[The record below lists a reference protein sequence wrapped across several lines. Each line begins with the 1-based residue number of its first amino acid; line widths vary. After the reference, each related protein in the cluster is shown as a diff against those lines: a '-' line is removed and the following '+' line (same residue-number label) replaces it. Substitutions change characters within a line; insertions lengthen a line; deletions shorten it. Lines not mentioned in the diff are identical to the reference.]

1 MNCGGWNHGRGA
13 RIQVRARACREF
25 FRLDQATMT
34 MLRRSRG
41 LAWVGL
47 LAAGFLAPI
56 SAGEHYHVDEG
67 IVFHAYE
74 IKGQGDFRQPLFRL
88 ISPKNIHGFT
98 TSEYVRGKLVD
109 AGMTPEDSGM
119 FVLTSSREGAKRL
132 YQFMRKGG
140 GPDGQIQT
148 LLTVSEEC
156 RQELLSRKDEFVE
169 IESECY
175 VFPPEFQ
182 PQYEHLSPVH
192 CLRDPFTDERLYSI
206 SKGEIEEV
214 LGHWE
219 NRKKRVLKEVEP
231 QVRSGS
237 ADSEVSIVPVG
248 LEGRAGA
255 LAWRFIRDQ
264 ELGKEVEAAGG
275 KSPKTKG
282 SFIYFQVRIT
292 NGGSVPVELKPP
304 DILTGQSAARLHA
317 DMAATAAY
325 VKDNGFVLK
334 SGSKLE
340 PGKSIEFRFVYD
352 VPAKTKDVVIEAYGD
367 AAGAKEVVLLDTGR

>member
-1 MNCGGWNHGRGA
+1 
-13 RIQVRARACREF
+13 
-25 FRLDQATMT
+25 

-41 LAWVGL
+41 WAWVGL

-56 SAGEHYHVDEG
+56 SAGEHYHVNEG
-67 IVFHAYE
+67 VVFHAYE
-74 IKGQGDFRQPLFRL
+74 VKGQGDFRQPLFRL
-88 ISPKNIHGFT
+88 LSPKNVHGFT

-109 AGMTPEDSGM
+109 AGMKPEDSGM

-140 GPDGQIQT
+140 GPEGQIQT

-156 RQELLSRKDEFVE
+156 RQDLLSRKDEFVE

-182 PQYEHLSPVH
+182 PQYEHLSPVF
-192 CLRDPFTDERLYSI
+192 CLRDPFTDERLYTI
-206 SKGEIEEV
+206 SKAEIDEV

-219 NRKKRVLKEVEP
+219 NRKKRVMKEIEP

-237 ADSEVSIVPVG
+237 AAEELSLVPVG
-248 LEGRAGA
+248 LEGQAGS
-255 LAWRFIRDQ
+255 LAWRFMRDQ

-282 SFIYFQVRIT
+282 SFIYFQVMIT
-292 NGGSVPVELKPP
+292 NTGAAPVELKAP

-325 VKDNGFVLK
+325 VKENGFVFK
-334 SGSKLE
+334 PGYKLE
-340 PGKSIEFRFVYD
+340 PGKSVELRFVYD